1 MIITTVGVTK
11 KQYILYCENVHRR
24 VLFYAFVF
32 DDYTNFHLCKKL
44 KLNYVLYWDS
54 IVIANMY
61 NQHNIS
67 ISI

>member
-11 KQYILYCENVHRR
+11 KQYILYCENVHQR

-44 KLNYVLYWDS
+44 KLNYVL
-54 IVIANMY
+54 
-61 NQHNIS
+61 
-67 ISI
+67 

>member
-1 MIITTVGVTK
+1 MQQRSNMGI
-11 KQYILYCENVHRR
+11 YCEKSALINM
-24 VLFYAFVF
+24 FVF

-54 IVIANMY
+54 IVIVNIY